1 MSMKK
6 TAIVFLSVLLLGC
19 NAPNKNINEDNN
31 HPRVVRLIR
40 SFENLH
46 PNWGNNE
53 VITKKLNDKFKI
65 QLADSLKD
73 TTFLSD
79 VSVRL
84 ESMKETQDGKYIANF
99 MTPYANNDNLLFN
112 IVGYVPKESVDTLL
126 ENGYYTI
133 TGVFKGFIENGFDD
147 YLDVRMTDI
156 IGKKK
161 NEEYENNNYG
171 LGTILMD
178 IKIINKSLKSDN

>member
-6 TAIVFLSVLLLGC
+6 TVIAFLSVLLLSC
-19 NAPNKNINEDNN
+19 NAPNTNINKDNEL
-31 HPRVVRLIR
+31 PRVVRLIQ

-84 ESMKETQDGKYIANF
+84 ESIKETQDGNYIANF

-112 IVGYVPKESVDTLL
+112 IVGYVSKERLDTLL
-126 ENGYYTI
+126 EKDYYTI
-133 TGVFKGFIENGFDD
+133 TGVFEGFIEKGFDD

-156 IGKKK
+156 VGKIK
-161 NEEYENNNYG
+161 NEEYEEDSYG
-171 LGTILMD
+171 LGTIFMN
-178 IKIINKSLKSDN
+178 IKSVKKSLKSDY

>member
-1 MSMKK
+1 MKK
-6 TAIVFLSVLLLGC
+6 TVIAFLSVFLLGC
-19 NAPNKNINEDNN
+19 NTTNKSLNEDNN

-53 VITKKLNDKFKI
+53 VIIKKLNDKFKI

-79 VSVRL
+79 VPVRL
-84 ESMKETQDGKYIANF
+84 ESIKETQDGKYIANF

-112 IVGYVPKESVDTLL
+112 IVGYVSKENVDTLL

-133 TGVFKGFIENGFDD
+133 TGVFKGFIEKDFDD
-147 YLDVRMTDI
+147 YLNVRMTDI
-156 IGKKK
+156 VGKIK

>member
-6 TAIVFLSVLLLGC
+6 TAIALLAIFLFGC
-19 NAPNKNINEDNN
+19 NTPNKNTKENKQS
-31 HPRVVRLIR
+31 PKVVRLIQ
-40 SFENLH
+40 SFASSH

-53 VITKKLNDKFKI
+53 VTTKEQNDKFKI
-65 QLADSLKD
+65 QLADSLKN

-84 ESMKETQDGKYIANF
+84 ESIKETPDGRFIANF

-112 IVGYVPKESVDTLL
+112 IVGYVSKESVDTLI
-126 ENGYYTI
+126 EKNYYSI
-133 TGVFKGFIENGFDD
+133 TGVFKGFIEKDFDD

-156 IGKKK
+156 IGRIK
-161 NEEYENNNYG
+161 NEEYEEDSYG

-178 IKIINKSLKSDN
+178 IKIVNKSLKSDN

>member
-6 TAIVFLSVLLLGC
+6 TVIAFLSVFLLGC
-19 NAPNKNINEDNN
+19 NTTNKSLNEDNN

-53 VITKKLNDKFKI
+53 VIIKKLNDKFKI

-79 VSVRL
+79 VPVRL
-84 ESMKETQDGKYIANF
+84 ESIKETQDGKYIANF

-112 IVGYVPKESVDTLL
+112 IVGYVSKENVDTLL

-133 TGVFKGFIENGFDD
+133 TGVFKGFIEKDFDD
-147 YLDVRMTDI
+147 YLNVRMTDI
-156 IGKKK
+156 VGKIK

>member
-6 TAIVFLSVLLLGC
+6 TAIAFLSVFLLGC
-19 NAPNKNINEDNN
+19 NTTNKSLNEDNN

-46 PNWGNNE
+46 PDWGNNE
-53 VITKKLNDKFKI
+53 VIIKKLNDKFKI

-79 VSVRL
+79 VPVRL
-84 ESMKETQDGKYIANF
+84 ESIKETPDGRFIANF

-112 IVGYVPKESVDTLL
+112 IVGHVSKESVDTLL
-126 ENGYYTI
+126 EKSDYTI
-133 TGVFKGFIENGFDD
+133 TGVFEGFIEKGFDD

-156 IGKKK
+156 VGKIK
-161 NEEYENNNYG
+161 NEEYEEDSYG
-171 LGTILMD
+171 LGTIFMN
-178 IKIINKSLKSDN
+178 IKSVKKSLKFDY